1 LNTKFVQVLLVCI
14 KSVFRF
20 SKVRKLVIMLFYGL
34 KSLVL
39 STFVTSEEWAI
50 LGNNDEL
57 GAEEAP

>member
-1 LNTKFVQVLLVCI
+1 
-14 KSVFRF
+14 
-20 SKVRKLVIMLFYGL
+20 MLFYGL